1 MGKDYLRGM
10 PMNENKLSII
20 WNVTRAC
27 CWNCKF
33 CCVDAVY
40 TGKKLLDDT
49 HENELCLK
57 EKIGIIDK
65 LSKHNVRV
73 DFSGGELFTDLENF
87 MLIEYASKK
96 LGRENIGV
104 SISGAFLNDELI
116 RRLSR
121 LVHDVEITLDC
132 KPYEFYE
139 SRPIGYHEY
148 AAHALAEL
156 SKYDV
161 ITGAQTVITKE
172 NMSKSKINE
181 LFHWLEEN
189 KVKEWS
195 ILRFFPSGRGQ
206 KFQSITPTHLEYCK
220 VVDYIREITKDS
232 SIDVHFQY
240 LLPNHEKYTLDC
252 RAVKKSIGIL
262 PNGEVISCFWA
273 LGEKA
278 KIDNEKFKLGNI
290 AEQSLEEI
298 LNSKNALY
306 WKNSC
311 NKCVIF
317 NKCDLE
323 K

>member
-1 MGKDYLRGM
+1 MDKNRI
-10 PMNENKLSII
+10 SVI

-40 TGKKLLDDT
+40 TGKKILNET

-57 EKIGIIDK
+57 DKIGVIDK
-65 LSKHNVRV
+65 LAKHNVRV
-73 DFSGGELFTDLENF
+73 DFSGGELFTNPENF
-87 MLIEYASKK
+87 MLIEYASRK
-96 LGRENIGV
+96 LGRNNIGV
-104 SISGAFLNDELI
+104 SISGAFLDDELI
-116 RRLSR
+116 KRLAK

-132 KPYEFYE
+132 RPYEFYE
-139 SRPIGYHEY
+139 SRPNGYHEY

-172 NMSKSKINE
+172 NMSKLRIGE
-181 LFHWLEEN
+181 LFHWLEKN
-189 KVKEWS
+189 NIKEWS
-195 ILRFFPSGRGQ
+195 ILRFFPSGRGR

-220 VVDYIREITKDS
+220 VVDYIKEITSKS

-240 LLPNHEKYTLDC
+240 LLPNHEKYTLEY

-262 PNGEVISCFWA
+262 PDGNVISCFWA

-278 KIDNEKFKLGNI
+278 NIDNDKFNLGNI
-290 AEQSLEEI
+290 TKQSLEEI
-298 LNSKNALY
+298 LNSENALY

-311 NKCVIF
+311 NTCMIFDKC
-317 NKCDLE
+317 KLE

>member
-1 MGKDYLRGM
+1 ME
-10 PMNENKLSII
+10 ENKLSII

-49 HENELCLK
+49 HEDELCLK
-57 EKIGIIDK
+57 DKIGIIDE
-65 LSKHNVRV
+65 LSKYNVRV
-73 DFSGGELFTDLENF
+73 DFSGGELFTNPENF
-87 MLIEYASKK
+87 ILVEYASKK
-96 LGRENIGV
+96 LGRKNIGV
-104 SISGAFLNDELI
+104 SISGAFLDNELI
-116 RRLSR
+116 KRLAR

-139 SRPIGYHEY
+139 VRPSGYHEY
-148 AAHALAEL
+148 AAHALKEL

-161 ITGAQTVITKE
+161 VTGAQTVITRE
-172 NMSKSKINE
+172 NMSKSKIYE
-181 LFHWLEEN
+181 LFCWLEKN
-189 KVKEWS
+189 NIKEWS
-195 ILRFFPSGRGQ
+195 ILRFFPSGRGR
-206 KFQSITPTHLEYCK
+206 KFQSITPTHLEYCE
-220 VVDYIREITKDS
+220 VVNYVKEITSKS

-262 PNGEVISCFWA
+262 PDGDVISCFWA

-290 AEQSLEEI
+290 TLQSLEEI

-306 WKNSC
+306 WKNDC
-311 NKCVIF
+311 HKCIIF
-317 NKCDLE
+317 DKYSLE